1 MIHSYNE
8 GVSKLRNVVRCL
20 ESVIQLLQ
28 EASRPEAWTP
38 EEHAAAE
45 AFRSCRDKYGAQAA
59 PELPEDLGRALWE
72 LVDFYAAQDFARG
85 FRLGL
90 ELGAELWR
98 DGGAQAS
105 S

>member
-1 MIHSYNE
+1 M
-8 GVSKLRNVVRCL
+8 

-28 EASRPEAWTP
+28 EASRQEAWTP
-38 EEHAAAE
+38 EEHAAVE
-45 AFRSCRDKYGAQAA
+45 SLRSCRDKYGAQAA
-59 PELPEDLGRALWE
+59 PELQEELSRALWE
-72 LVDFYAAQDFARG
+72 LVDFYEARDFARG

-98 DGGAQAS
+98 DGGAQPS